1 MLRILA
7 SINLGKSRQTNAAI
21 LDRIASEFNADFANF
36 APLKLDV
43 VQIPLGYNALS
54 SGGKRTVI
62 NLKTIITSKAEFN
75 AAVLTPVSPI
85 GVFDSGIG
93 GLNVLK
99 RAAAKLPHESFIY
112 FGDNEN
118 APYGN
123 KSESE
128 LFELSKNAVN
138 TLLSR
143 GVKAIVVACNTVS
156 SSVFNKLLSVSPVP
170 LIPTLPP
177 IVKNKAKRTLLM
189 CTPNTAKSDYVLKNY
204 DFAQVLPLPFLAAEI
219 ERYLYSKDN
228 FGEKH
233 AKSTNPNLLKNV
245 NLDKDLRGA
254 YGIYDIVVL
263 GCTHYTF
270 LKKRNRRAL
279 SVRKNYKRR
288 TKNRSRFKAYPY

>member
-1 MLRILA
+1 MLNYA
-7 SINLGKSRQTNAAI
+7 RQ
-21 LDRIASEFNADFANF
+21 
-36 APLKLDV
+36 
-43 VQIPLGYNALS
+43 
-54 SGGKRTVI
+54 KRTVI
-62 NLKTIITSKAEFN
+62 NLKPIIGNKSEFN
-75 AAVLTPVSPI
+75 KTLLNPHAPI

-128 LFELSKNAVN
+128 LFALAKNAVLKL
-138 TLLSR
+138 TSR

-156 SSVFNKLLSVSPVP
+156 SSVFDELKSASPVP

-177 IVKNKAKRTLLM
+177 IVKNKTKRTLLM
-189 CTPNTAKSDYVLKNY
+189 CTPNTAKSDFVSKNY
-204 DFAQVLPLPFLAAEI
+204 AFAQVLPLPFLAAEI

-228 FGEKH
+228 LNTAAAKVGEL
-233 AKSTNPNLLKNV
+233 NRLENI

-263 GCTHYTF
+263 GCTHYSF
-270 LKKRNRRAL
+270 LKKEIAA
-279 SVRKNYKRR
+279 
-288 TKNRSRFKAYPY
+288 RFKSAKVISGEQKAVSDLKRTLTKLSLLRERVLKGGVEFIGNSAQKNERMFNFVQN

>member
-1 MLRILA
+1 M
-7 SINLGKSRQTNAAI
+7 
-21 LDRIASEFNADFANF
+21 
-36 APLKLDV
+36 
-43 VQIPLGYNALS
+43 VQIPLGYHALS
-54 SGGKRTVI
+54 AGGKRTVI

-75 AAVLTPVSPI
+75 TAVLTPVSPI

-99 RAAAKLPHESFIY
+99 RATAKLPHESFIY

-228 FGEKH
+228 FTEKH
-233 AKSTNPNLLKNV
+233 AKSTKLNRLKNV

-270 LKKRNRRAL
+270 LKKEIAARFPSAKIISGEQKTAVDLKHTLINLSLLREHGSIGGVEFIGNSAL
-279 SVRKNYKRR
+279 KNKRMF
-288 TKNRSRFKAYPY
+288 NFVQN

>member
-1 MLRILA
+1 M
-7 SINLGKSRQTNAAI
+7 
-21 LDRIASEFNADFANF
+21 
-36 APLKLDV
+36 
-43 VQIPLGYNALS
+43 VQIPLGYHALS
-54 SGGKRTVI
+54 AGGKRTVI

-75 AAVLTPVSPI
+75 TAVLTPVSPI

-99 RAAAKLPHESFIY
+99 RVAAKLPHESFIY

-228 FGEKH
+228 FKEKH
-233 AKSTNPNLLKNV
+233 AKSTKLNLLKNV

-270 LKKRNRRAL
+270 LKKEIAARFPSAKIISGEQKTAVDLKRTLTNLSLLREHGSIGGVEFIGNSAL
-279 SVRKNYKRR
+279 KNERMF
-288 TKNRSRFKAYPY
+288 NFVQN